1 MNLLKYDSPLIQFIN
16 TVIDLII
23 LNVLCTICCIPIIT
37 IGPALTAKY
46 DVAMRI
52 VRREEPAVFKPFF
65 KAFKENF
72 KQATIIWVILLFACA
87 LLCMDWSWM
96 IDTGFSNVPV
106 VYFVA
111 ASFITLVVL
120 FIIMTI
126 FPIISRFEVTV
137 KEAFKTSVLF
147 SIVYFIGLLSVAT
160 IMGFSLYACI
170 KYFRYLPAVIVL
182 SHLVVE
188 FCLCLILIRGF
199 KKLEE
204 KFADTEED
212 SDKDSAATEDITEAE
227 K

>member
-16 TVIDLII
+16 TVVDLII

-96 IDTGFSNVPV
+96 IDTGISNVPV
-106 VYFVA
+106 LYFVA

-147 SIVYFIGLLSVAT
+147 SIVYFIGLLSVAS

-170 KYFRYLPAVIVL
+170 KYFRYLPAVVLL
-182 SHLVVE
+182 SHLVIE

-204 KFADTEED
+204 KFTDPEED
-212 SDKDSAATEDITEAE
+212 GDEKPAEIENIKEAE